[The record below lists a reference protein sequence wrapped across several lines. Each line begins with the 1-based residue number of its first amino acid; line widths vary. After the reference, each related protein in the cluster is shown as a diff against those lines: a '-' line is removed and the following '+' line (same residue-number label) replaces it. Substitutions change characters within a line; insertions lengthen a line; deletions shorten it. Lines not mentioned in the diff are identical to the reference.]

1 MKLAMKTLQKLLMKK
16 ETYTYNHKLKENIRM
31 MKSQRSDIERN
42 KMIEGGKRINIDKI
56 IRKNERINNNL
67 KSQV

>member
-1 MKLAMKTLQKLLMKK
+1 MKTLQKLLMKK

>member
-42 KMIEGGKRINIDKI
+42 KMIEGGKIINIGKI
-56 IRKNERINNNL
+56 IRQNERINNNL

>member
-42 KMIEGGKRINIDKI
+42 KMIEGGKRIDID
-56 IRKNERINNNL
+56 
-67 KSQV
+67 

>member
-1 MKLAMKTLQKLLMKK
+1 MKLAKKTLQKLLMKK

>member
-1 MKLAMKTLQKLLMKK
+1 MKLAKKTLQKLLMKK

-42 KMIEGGKRINIDKI
+42 KMIEGGKIINIDKI
-56 IRKNERINNNL
+56 IRQNERINNNL

>member
-1 MKLAMKTLQKLLMKK
+1 MKLARKTLQKLLMKK